1 MRKIGV
7 TKPYRFEDYL
17 IIGINVA
24 WLDICGDDLSFKII
38 LDDKGRLCL
47 ISEQCIKK

>member
-7 TKPYRFEDYL
+7 TKPYPFEDYL
-17 IIGINVA
+17 IIGISKQWLNV
-24 WLDICGDDLSFKII
+24 CTDDLSFKII

-47 ISEQCIKK
+47 ISNQCLKK